1 MTMIITEAKLQ
12 AAIDLMT
19 STDESCAQGK
29 VNVAR
34 KEYLCKV
41 ARAKVFLN
49 SEGSVEQKK
58 ALAESSPDVNT
69 AQEAYF
75 TAMGAFETIKAN
87 RETNTLI
94 IEVWRSENK
103 NRREGNL

>member
-1 MTMIITEAKLQ
+1 MIITEAKLQ
-12 AAIDLMT
+12 AAIDLMVQ
-19 STDESCAQGK
+19 TDDSCAECK
-29 VNVAR
+29 VQVAR

-49 SEGSVEQKK
+49 AEGSVEHKK
-58 ALAESSPDVNT
+58 ALSEQSQEVGN

-75 TAMGAFETIKAN
+75 TAMGEFEKVKAN

>member
-1 MTMIITEAKLQ
+1 MIITEAKLQ
-12 AAIDLMT
+12 AAVDLMVA
-19 STDESCAQGK
+19 TDEDIAIAK
-29 VNVAR
+29 VEVAR

-41 ARAKVFLN
+41 ARARIFLN
-49 SEGSVEQKK
+49 AEGSVEQKK
-58 ALAESSPDVNT
+58 ALAESSQEVDK

-75 TAMGAFETIKAN
+75 IAMGQFEKVKAN

-103 NRREGNL
+103 ARKEGNL